1 MRPHGNCKQPIASVY
16 IVRVVLISATARF
29 VRRAM
34 GEGVIVIIASCCA
47 ELAETLGSKNKLRDT
62 YLETSFRGVR
72 FSDFVHL
79 AGLSTGLAS
88 SFAYLR
94 AYM

>member
-1 MRPHGNCKQPIASVY
+1 MGTVNKNRVSLYITRCFDISDGAFCETSDGRAAKGRRY
-16 IVRVVLISATARF
+16 CRYRIVR
-29 VRRAM
+29 
-34 GEGVIVIIASCCA
+34 A

-62 YLETSFRGVR
+62 YLETSFRRVR

-79 AGLSTGLAS
+79 TGLSTGLAS